1 MTTALAFETAQP
13 KPLFEIPKPCGW
25 RVLVAMTPVETKSA
39 GGILLPDSHLDQKQA
54 VATVGYVV
62 ALGPQAYRRVDTG
75 TVPWAIP
82 GDRVLVAKYAGQR
95 YDAKVH
101 GETVELRL
109 VNDDEIQAVLED
121 AGKNTPEWVVNLIHK
136 SGAHTPWHG

>member
-1 MTTALAFETAQP
+1 MTTALEFETARP
-13 KPLFEIPKPCGW
+13 KTLLEIPRPCGW

-54 VATVGYVV
+54 VATVGYVIT
-62 ALGPQAYRRVDTG
+62 LGPQAYQRADTG
-75 TVPWAIP
+75 LEAWATS

-95 YDAKVH
+95 YDAKVR

-121 AGKNTPEWVVNLIHK
+121 AGENTPEWVVNLIRK
-136 SGAHTPWHG
+136 SGV